1 MIRSTAGQPSVFAHN
16 SLTSEGS
23 SVPRFSCSRKSR
35 GVDFQEPVL
44 GAQLGQRE
52 RGFGAR
58 GQHQMKLARGMPQQE
73 RQGIMYFRMNY
84 PVIIIQEQID
94 FIFAVGQL
102 VDQSGNDRIY
112 RHQEEKFGDLADG
125 RFADAVAGAP
135 QRMG

>member
-1 MIRSTAGQPSVFAHN
+1 
-16 SLTSEGS
+16 
-23 SVPRFSCSRKSR
+23 
-35 GVDFQEPVL
+35 
-44 GAQLGQRE
+44 
-52 RGFGAR
+52 
-58 GQHQMKLARGMPQQE
+58 MKLARGMLQEE
-73 RQGIMYFRMNY
+73 RQGVMYFRMGY

-135 QRMG
+135 QRMGYVEEKSCRLVVVGVDGKPCD

>member
-1 MIRSTAGQPSVFAHN
+1 
-16 SLTSEGS
+16 
-23 SVPRFSCSRKSR
+23 
-35 GVDFQEPVL
+35 
-44 GAQLGQRE
+44 
-52 RGFGAR
+52 
-58 GQHQMKLARGMPQQE
+58 MKLARGMPQQE

-135 QRMG
+135 QRMSYIEEKSGRLVVVGIESKPSD